1 MKKSASYIIIS
12 AVACIVACS
21 GGFAAIFI
29 LGVHYPGYSQ
39 MKSTISALGASVSPV
54 SNEISA
60 CWIIVG
66 LLIVFF
72 GTGFYKAFSWKGKY
86 ARIAAW
92 LIILYGLGDEIGS
105 GAFKADH
112 VTNGLTA
119 SLIFHNSIGGI
130 GVVAILLLPLIM
142 QKVIT
147 KDELPGFF
155 TLSKI
160 IFITGIVTVF
170 LFLFRYSVNENNFFA
185 IYKGLWQRLF
195 LLNTYFYLIAIAI
208 IMILGKPGHGV
219 KFES

>member
-21 GGFAAIFI
+21 GGFAAIYI
-29 LGVHYPGYSQ
+29 LGANYPGYNQ

-54 SNEISA
+54 SDEISV

-66 LLIVFF
+66 ALIVFF

-86 ARIAAW
+86 ARIAAV

-112 VTNGLTA
+112 IAKGLSS

-130 GVVAILLLPLIM
+130 GVAAILLLPLIM

-147 KDELPGFF
+147 KDEMPVFF

-160 IFITGIVTVF
+160 IFISGIITVF
-170 LFLFRYSVNENNFFA
+170 LFLFRYSVNEDNFFA
-185 IYKGLWQRLF
+185 IYKGIWQRLF
-195 LLNTYFYLIAIAI
+195 MLNTYIYLTTIAFVM
-208 IMILGKPGHGV
+208 IMEKPGHRM
-219 KFES
+219 KS

>member
-1 MKKSASYIIIS
+1 MKRSASYIIIS
-12 AVACIVACS
+12 AVAGIVACL
-21 GGFAAIFI
+21 GGFSAIYI
-29 LGVHYPGYSQ
+29 LGAHYPDYSQ

-54 SNEISA
+54 SDEISA
-60 CWIIVG
+60 CWIIAG
-66 LLIVFF
+66 ALIIFF
-72 GTGFYKAFSWKGKY
+72 GTGFYKAFTWKGKY
-86 ARIAAW
+86 AKIAAW
-92 LIILYGLGDEIGS
+92 LIILYGFGDEIGS

-112 VTNGLTA
+112 IANGLTA

-130 GVVAILLLPLIM
+130 GVVSILLLPLIM

-147 KDELPGFF
+147 KDELPFFF

-160 IFITGIVTVF
+160 VFITGIVTVF

-195 LLNTYFYLIAIAI
+195 LLNTYIYLIVIAVV
-208 IMILGKPGHGV
+208 MILGNPGHGV